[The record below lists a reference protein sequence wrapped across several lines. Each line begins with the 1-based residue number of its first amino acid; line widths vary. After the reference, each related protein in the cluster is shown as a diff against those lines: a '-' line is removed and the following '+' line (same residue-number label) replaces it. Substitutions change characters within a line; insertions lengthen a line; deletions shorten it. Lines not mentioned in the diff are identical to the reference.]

1 MKSLKLDQNWRIIFT
16 LASVAILLY
25 VLWYFRVIISY
36 ALIAVVVSLLGEPLM
51 RLLKKITVRKRPMA
65 AWLRAT
71 VTLVVFFGVLIG
83 LGWMFVPIIT
93 KEIEIISRIDTARI
107 MEVAQMKWRELDAT
121 VAQNEHLDQGKIYAA
136 VEGYL
141 SGLLDF
147 SWLGNIVNLIGNV
160 AIGVASVVFMSF
172 FFLKDGFL
180 FTRIVFTLTPDE
192 HLDKIKNIMEHTHD
206 LLSRFFIGLCIQS
219 LVMTTIV
226 SISLWLL
233 GVENAL
239 LIGIFAGLANVIPY
253 IGPLLGGAL
262 GLVVAV
268 TTGLDANPSLEVWP
282 LVIKV
287 LAIFVAAQQ
296 IDGFVIQPLVLGSSV
311 KAHPL
316 EIFIVVLAA
325 GTMGGILG
333 MILAIPGYTILRVVA
348 REFLSEFKWVESLTR
363 DIGEDTKG

>member
-16 LASVAILLY
+16 LAGVLLLLY
-25 VLWYFRVIISY
+25 ILWYFRIIISY

-51 RLLKKITVRKRPMA
+51 RLLKRISFRKRSMP
-65 AWLRAT
+65 AWLRAGI
-71 VTLVVFFGVLIG
+71 TLVVFFGVLIG
-83 LGWMFVPIIT
+83 MGWMFVPIIS
-93 KEIEIISRIDTARI
+93 KEVEIISRIDTAKI
-107 MEVAQMKWRELDAT
+107 ITVLQAKWQELDAT
-121 VAQNEHLDQGKIYAA
+121 VAQNEHIDRGRIYGAI
-136 VEGYL
+136 ETYL

-147 SWLGNIVNLIGNV
+147 SWLGNVVNLIGNV
-160 AIGVASVVFMSF
+160 AIGIASVVFMSF

-180 FTRIVFTLTPDE
+180 FTRIVFTLTPDK
-192 HLDKIKNIMEHTHD
+192 HLEKIKNIMEHTHD

-226 SISLWLL
+226 SLSLWVL

-262 GLVVAV
+262 GLIVAL
-268 TTGLDANPSLEVWP
+268 TTGLDANPALEVWP

-287 LAIFVAAQQ
+287 LAIFVVAQQ
-296 IDGFVIQPLVLGSSV
+296 IDGFVVQPLVLGNSV

-325 GTMGGILG
+325 GTMAGILG
-333 MILAIPGYTILRVVA
+333 MILAIPAYTIFRVVA
-348 REFLSEFKWVESLTR
+348 KEFLSEFKWVESLTR
-363 DIGEDTKG
+363 DITEDSKE